1 MRWISSLFMSLVAL
15 LIMLILLFAV
25 LNLLQGIKIPIISNL
40 AGGAENL
47 AKGQAA

>member
-1 MRWISSLFMSLVAL
+1 MRWVSSLFMSLVAL

-25 LNLLQGIKIPIISNL
+25 LNLIQGIKIPVLSGL

-47 AKGQAA
+47 AKGNAP